1 MWEYNTAYLG
11 AANDAQILAL
21 FRKWAEAVRWLRR
34 PGLAE
39 VSVTWNLLPARRQSG
54 RIRGRCR
61 ARGRSHSCDAAMTGF
76 QLTDRG
82 PPLAHVHRLFF
93 FCLRTEPLAA
103 LSDSVRSEKGD
114 GM

>member
-39 VSVTWNLLPARRQSG
+39 VSVTWNLLPAAAT
-54 RIRGRCR
+54 I
-61 ARGRSHSCDAAMTGF
+61 RSHS
-76 QLTDRG
+76 
-82 PPLAHVHRLFF
+82 
-93 FCLRTEPLAA
+93 RTM
-103 LSDSVRSEKGD
+103 LSARPIA
-114 GM
+114 